1 MQGFFFFSKEMFR
14 GTLSLTQEN
23 HHFIV
28 QIGKNKCSQWT
39 KLPRTCTTS
48 YYTDHSNFQIGMRVC
63 SLTSSR
69 FLFLL
74 LVSVARCRPFKNH
87 EFTYTEGLNILTGG
101 PTNFINIKFATV
113 LNCSE
118 ALVGVTIKFI
128 CEKPRS
134 HSLVEIGMLLIAFK
148 RGTRDDGIF
157 FS

>member
-1 MQGFFFFSKEMFR
+1 
-14 GTLSLTQEN
+14 
-23 HHFIV
+23 
-28 QIGKNKCSQWT
+28 
-39 KLPRTCTTS
+39 
-48 YYTDHSNFQIGMRVC
+48 MRLC

-113 LNCSE
+113 LNCNE

-134 HSLVEIGMLLIAFK
+134 HSLVEIGMLLIALK
-148 RGTRDDGIF
+148 RGVRDDGTACSMLKDVPLFVRRTALLVSLYITKHLF
-157 FS
+157 LPPYTT

>member
-1 MQGFFFFSKEMFR
+1 MFR

-28 QIGKNKCSQWT
+28 QIEKKIKCSQWT
-39 KLPRTCTTS
+39 KLTRTCSTS
-48 YYTDHSNFQIGMRVC
+48 YYTAHNNLQIGMRLC

-87 EFTYTEGLNILTGG
+87 EFTYTEGLNILTEG

-113 LNCSE
+113 LNCND
-118 ALVGVTIKFI
+118 ALVGVAINSSV
-128 CEKPRS
+128 RS
-134 HSLVEIGMLLIAFK
+134 YVHTRLLEL
-148 RGTRDDGIF
+148 GCY
-157 FS
+157 